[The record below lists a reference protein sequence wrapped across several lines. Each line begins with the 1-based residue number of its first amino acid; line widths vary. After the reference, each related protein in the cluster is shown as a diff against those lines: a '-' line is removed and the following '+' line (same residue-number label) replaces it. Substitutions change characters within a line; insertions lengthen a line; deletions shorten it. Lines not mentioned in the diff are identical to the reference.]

1 MLQLSGKYTL
11 NKLAVRGIM
20 LLIVSF
26 YLSAGVEAQQLP
38 IYSQYLFNKFLV
50 NPAVAGADGYTSVNI
65 TAREQWVGYYG
76 APRTFSVSAQTRIL
90 KKRFAISRTSRRT
103 VYRPGADGKVGVGGY
118 IFSDR
123 NGLIQRTGFQ
133 TAYSYHIWLQQ
144 STQLSFGLALSGY
157 HYKINEKEIRFE
169 DPDEPWMTNDLR
181 RGIFVPDANF
191 GVHILNPTYSVG
203 FAIEQLF
210 QSLGKFGNDAYTN
223 VRMLRH
229 YNAFASYTIET
240 GLYTELQPSVLVRM
254 SEQWKPQADIGL
266 NYIFKKEFWAGMSY
280 RTSGAIIAN
289 LGFQKQNFFFG
300 YAFDFTLQEI
310 QSVTYGTHEIT
321 MALKYGDPRR
331 KYRWLDRY

>member
-1 MLQLSGKYTL
+1 MLLLSGKYTPG
-11 NKLAVRGIM
+11 KQAVRGIM
-20 LLIVSF
+20 FLIVSF
-26 YLSAGVEAQQLP
+26 CFSAEVDAQQLP
-38 IYSQYLFNKFLV
+38 VYSQYLFNKFLV
-50 NPAVAGADGYTSVNI
+50 NPAVAGSDGYTSVNI

-76 APRTFSVSAQTRIL
+76 APRTFSASAQTRIL
-90 KKRFAISRTSRRT
+90 KKKFAISRTARRS

-133 TAYSYHIWLQQ
+133 TSYSYHIWLKQT
-144 STQLSFGLALSGY
+144 TQLSFGLALSGY

-191 GVHILNPTYSVG
+191 GVHIMNPSYSAG

-210 QSLGKFGNDAYTN
+210 QSFGKFGNEAYMN
-223 VRMLRH
+223 FRMLRH
-229 YNAFASYTIET
+229 YNVFAAYNFET
-240 GLYTELQPSVLVRM
+240 GLYTELQPSVLVRV

-266 NYIFKKEFWAGMSY
+266 NYIFRKEFWAGMSY